1 MAFDRASIL
10 YFGTL
15 LSVTALTFYAVPP
28 VDQEECKEMTL
39 KRFLTA
45 AFNLNLKGLAGNLLE
60 CGEAYKSQH
69 PFSAIAL
76 YSVFYTAFLAASIPG
91 CTTIMSILA
100 GAMYPPPIAILLI
113 TINSSFGG
121 TCAYLLSHLM
131 LRETLITRFPTLFT
145 KLRKAVKS
153 FGSNIWFAMIFLR
166 VTPLMPNWFVS
177 LGAPLI
183 DMPLHV
189 FFFGGMIGFIPSG
202 IFHCL
207 NGRAL
212 KNLVNESGVD
222 PLTSFLTLFGL
233 QFPPLLLMWLFGKR
247 KAQEIEKEIENEEK
261 NGSTGDAAAGTKKDN

>member
-1 MAFDRASIL
+1 
-10 YFGTL
+10 
-15 LSVTALTFYAVPP
+15 
-28 VDQEECKEMTL
+28 
-39 KRFLTA
+39 
-45 AFNLNLKGLAGNLLE
+45 
-60 CGEAYKSQH
+60 
-69 PFSAIAL
+69 
-76 YSVFYTAFLAASIPG
+76 
-91 CTTIMSILA
+91 
-100 GAMYPPPIAILLI
+100 
-113 TINSSFGG
+113 
-121 TCAYLLSHLM
+121 
-131 LRETLITRFPTLFT
+131 
-145 KLRKAVKS
+145 
-153 FGSNIWFAMIFLR
+153 MIFLR